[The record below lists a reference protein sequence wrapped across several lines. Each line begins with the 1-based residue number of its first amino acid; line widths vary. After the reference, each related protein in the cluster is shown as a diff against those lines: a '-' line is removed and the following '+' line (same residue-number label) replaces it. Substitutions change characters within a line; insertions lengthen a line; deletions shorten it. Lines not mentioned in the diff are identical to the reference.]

1 MERGAMQD
9 TPTIKIAD
17 SELALLQAFT
27 QGYINAL
34 VQNDNAYEGMDE
46 FYCFNDKWDI
56 NIHSVGHKPRTIY
69 AVAYPQTIDAD
80 GYLSTDTSNWVEI
93 GQYDMNGTAKRK
105 VTQ

>member
-69 AVAYPQTIDAD
+69 AVAYPQTIDTD

-105 VTQ
+105 VTS

>member
-1 MERGAMQD
+1 MQD
-9 TPTIKIAD
+9 TAIMAIAD
-17 SELALLQAFT
+17 NELSLLQAFT

-34 VQNDNAYEGMDE
+34 VAHDKAYEGMDE

-56 NIHSVGHKPRTIY
+56 NIHSVGQKPRTIY
-69 AVAYPQTIDAD
+69 AVAYPQTLDKD
-80 GYLSTDTSNWVEI
+80 GYLSTDTSHWVEV